1 MQTPVRKT
9 AHLLERLGLAM
20 AGAASGLFVAA
31 LVGTSIAHFTSQA
44 FLLLM
49 MLGGAIGFYLG
60 IDTPPRPFH
69 ADDTPSDGRWDGQ
82 IDAPEL
88 LSAIGTFL
96 AAGAAFASV
105 GIIVLRHDPHLA
117 WTWMIMAGWVV
128 GVAMQIIAGAIAR
141 RRR

>member
-1 MQTPVRKT
+1 MQTRVRKT

-44 FLLLM
+44 FLLFM

-69 ADDTPSDGRWDGQ
+69 AADGGRWDSE

-88 LSAIGTFL
+88 LSAVGTFL

-105 GIIVLRHDPHLA
+105 GVIVLRHDPHLA
-117 WTWMIMAGWVV
+117 WTWMIKVGWVL
-128 GVAMQIIAGAIAR
+128 GVTMKIIAGASAR